1 MSNPEN
7 KFSARAK
14 RPQTIAGALG
24 GLLKIFGARASDSDL
39 VARWGE
45 IMPADIASVAQICAI
60 KKTPNKKYN
69 IVLRPTNPA
78 LALELSYKKDVIK
91 KQIDKYFGYD
101 AVEKISFRR

>member
-1 MSNPEN
+1 MSNQEN

-14 RPQTIAGALG
+14 RPQTIASALG
-24 GLLKIFGARASDSDL
+24 DLLHILGIRASDSDL

-45 IMPADIASVAQICAI
+45 IVGPDISSVAQICAI
-60 KKTPNKKYN
+60 KKAPNKKYN

-78 LALELSYKKDVIK
+78 LALELSYKKEEIK
-91 KQIDKYFGYD
+91 KQINKYFGYD